1 MKQIITILMF
11 LAVVIP
17 MAAQTQSGYVK
28 TKGRMDKSGNLI
40 PGTRIG
46 GAAITLT
53 GGHSTVSD
61 ANGKFILTVP
71 DRKFYLKNV
80 QKNGYVVVDPDIL
93 SKYYVQSANPLVITM
108 ETPEQQLKDQM
119 ETQKRIAATLRQ
131 QREEREK
138 ELDSLLAAH
147 KLTEEEYYRLMQQLY
162 DDNANENLVKE
173 MSKRYAEMDF
183 DLVDSFQLQ
192 ISTLIL
198 NGELTKADSLINAKG
213 PILADLARLN
223 DIRNANAEEDSV
235 LGKREATLNTA
246 AQYEQWWRQDLAQ
259 TASNKVETFRRL
271 HQNDSVAF
279 YLMQKADI
287 DSNMV
292 EWQLEAGQFL
302 SDTMMDYR
310 NALSYYQRALRKLRE
325 EYGDEHPQTQEV
337 LEKVVALQRKT
348 EK

>member
-1 MKQIITILMF
+1 MKNFLTTLILS
-11 LAVVIP
+11 LSVISLS
-17 MAAQTQSGYVK
+17 AQSTQTGYVK
-28 TKGRMDKSGNLI
+28 TKGRLDGKGNVI
-40 PGTRIG
+40 HGKGIA
-46 GAAITLT
+46 GAAIELQ

-61 ANGKFILTVP
+61 ATGKFIFTVP
-71 DRKFYLKNV
+71 NRKFYLKNV
-80 QKNGYVVVDPDIL
+80 QKNGYVVVDSDIL
-93 SKYYVQSANPLVITM
+93 SKYYVQSDNPLVITM
-108 ETPEQQLKDQM
+108 ETPQQQLKDQL

-138 ELDSLLAAH
+138 ELDSLRAAH

-198 NGELTKADSLINAKG
+198 NGELTKADSLLNTR
-213 PILADLARLN
+213 PILP
-223 DIRNANAEEDSV
+223 DIYTLDSIRKVIAEEDSV
-235 LGKREATLNTA
+235 LRKRKATLDTA
-246 AQYEQWWRQDLAQ
+246 VRYEQWSRQDLVQ

-325 EYGDEHPQTQEV
+325 EYGDEHPKTQEV
-337 LEKVVALQRKT
+337 MEKVVALQRKT